1 MMGDRTAAPAMRP
14 EAHRQRLLSRR
25 AAIFGGCQATLL
37 GALAWRMYELQILES
52 DRYSMLADE
61 NRINLRLLPP
71 LRGRILDRFGVPLA
85 DNHQNYRL
93 VVVAEQAGDISATLD
108 ALASLIEI
116 GETDRR
122 RVMRDV
128 RRKHPFVPIVVRANL
143 GWEDMTRVEV
153 AIPEL
158 PGVAIEQGLTRFY
171 PLGSSAAHVI
181 GYVAAVSEA
190 ELTGDP
196 LLELPDFRI
205 GKNGVEKA
213 QDSQLRGSAGTS
225 QVEVNAYGR
234 VVREIASTPGR
245 PGQDVVLGIDAT
257 LQEFTVK

>member
-1 MMGDRTAAPAMRP
+1 MRP
-14 EAHRQRLLSRR
+14 EAQRQRLLSRR
-25 AAIFGGCQATLL
+25 AAVLGVGQATLL
-37 GALAWRMYELQILES
+37 GALAARMYELQILHS
-52 DRYSMLADE
+52 DRYAVLADE

-71 LRGRILDRFGVPLA
+71 PRGRILDRFGVPLA
-85 DNHQNYRL
+85 DNHQTYRL
-93 VVVAEQAGDISATLD
+93 VIVAEQAGDIAATLD

-116 GETDRR
+116 SEADRR

-171 PLGSSAAHVI
+171 SLGPSAAHVI

-190 ELTGDP
+190 ELTGEP
-196 LLELPDFRI
+196 LLELPEFRI
-205 GKNGVEKA
+205 GKSGVEKSL
-213 QDSQLRGSAGTS
+213 DRELRGGAGTS
-225 QVEVNAYGR
+225 QVEVNAFGR
-234 VVREIASTPGR
+234 IVRELGGGPGR
-245 PGQDVVLGIDAT
+245 PGKDVVIGLDAA
-257 LQEFTVK
+257 LQDYVTRRCSAEES